1 VRDLAVGKFLR
12 MSYADVRALPLAV
25 YLVALEEM
33 TAAHTPAPDEAP
45 V

>member
-1 VRDLAVGKFLR
+1 MGKFLR

-25 YLVALEEM
+25 YLVALEEINAA
-33 TAAHTPAPDEAP
+33 TAPAPEETP